1 MPKVTTLFSHCSRTS
16 LVPFHQMNVC
26 DSTIDL
32 MLACLLCVCACACV
46 DTMLNLQLQLAES
59 ERKASN
65 YMKRLNKMQVDYHN
79 LIGVTAELVDSLE
92 ATVSGKM
99 VRPGVVSRHTNQHVL
114 YLSLIYRHIYM
125 YVCVYFH
132 ISHHNYNADSDTAT
146 RTERATPTQ
155 HFTALTS
162 GSWGTGAVSCR
173 SPQSTSRVCACACSA
188 AR

>member
-1 MPKVTTLFSHCSRTS
+1 
-16 LVPFHQMNVC
+16 MNVC

-114 YLSLIYRHIYM
+114 YLSLIYRHIYICM
-125 YVCVYFH
+125 YVCISTFH
-132 ISHHNYNADSDTAT
+132 ITITMPTRIPPHARKEQPPPNTSLPSLLARGGPVPCLADLPRVPPECVRAPVQQPDEA
-146 RTERATPTQ
+146 ERGPEHRLHQ
-155 HFTALTS
+155 
-162 GSWGTGAVSCR
+162 
-173 SPQSTSRVCACACSA
+173 
-188 AR
+188 ARHCE